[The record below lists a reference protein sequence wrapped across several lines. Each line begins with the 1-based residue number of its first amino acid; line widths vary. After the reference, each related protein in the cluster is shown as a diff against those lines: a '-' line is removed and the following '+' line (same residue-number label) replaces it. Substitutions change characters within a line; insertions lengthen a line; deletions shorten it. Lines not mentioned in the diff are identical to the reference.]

1 MLCAAQRRDDH
12 TCLPPKMPSQT
23 SSSQSSQSNC
33 SHQPSRHSQRP
44 FLEPRANFDS
54 SPLWPSS
61 YVNQWYQCKSYT
73 DTLVDST
80 RDRRLSILARCADI
94 KSNVLDP
101 AKGRLEHKSKEMDRS
116 SFRGEG
122 ESREMY
128 LRRSEHMLR
137 ERAQLEA
144 DIRELEDS
152 LGRTEQLL
160 EQVSS
165 SCHWLFEQ
173 AGLGTVLPSYHP

>member
-1 MLCAAQRRDDH
+1 MLCAAQRRDDR
-12 TCLPPKMPSQT
+12 TCLSLKMPCQT
-23 SSSQSSQSNC
+23 SSSQSSKCNC
-33 SHQPSRHSQRP
+33 SHGPSRHPQRP

-61 YVNQWYQCKSYT
+61 YVSQWYQCKSYT
-73 DTLVDST
+73 GILVDST

-94 KSNVLDP
+94 KFNVLDP
-101 AKGRLEHKSKEMDRS
+101 AKERLEHQSKEMDRS
-116 SFRGEG
+116 RFRGED

-144 DIRELEDS
+144 DIRGLEDS
-152 LGRTEQLL
+152 LGLTEQLL

-165 SCHWLFEQ
+165 SCNWQSEQ
-173 AGLGTVLPSYHP
+173 AVLGTCYP